1 MSSWMTARRRA
12 WLYGLATVT
21 VPLLIAYDAL
31 DAERAPLWLALA
43 AAFLGV
49 AAPAT
54 ALANITPDP
63 VDYATADEPE
73 IGVE

>member
-1 MSSWMTARRRA
+1 MSEWMTARRRA
-12 WLYGLATVT
+12 WLYGLATVI

-31 DAERAPLWLALA
+31 DAQRAPLWLALI

-54 ALANITPDP
+54 ALANITPDER
-63 VDYATADEPE
+63 DIATADEPE